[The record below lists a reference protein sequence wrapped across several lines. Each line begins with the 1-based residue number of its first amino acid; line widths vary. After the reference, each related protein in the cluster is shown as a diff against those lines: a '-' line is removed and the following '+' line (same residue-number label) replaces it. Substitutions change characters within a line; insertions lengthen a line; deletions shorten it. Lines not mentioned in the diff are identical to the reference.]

1 MEGEDQEGEEG
12 RGNEDKDEA
21 VRVEEHQDEAEG
33 DEEHQDKLRK
43 FKDVRQLALSGQEI
57 AANKMTSRAKQ
68 LLKPFDVGQNA
79 TLKVPEF
86 DRGPC
91 DPRNLLVVV
100 MEANEDMYKLGCREG
115 KLAQRYSTADL
126 DFVEQ
131 PLLKICDVPNMEIAL
146 RTAVGKTSGGQGY
159 IKCSCKGNCSTHR
172 CSCNKQNMKCNSKC
186 HPGSSCSNIN

>member
-1 MEGEDQEGEEG
+1 MEGEDQQGEEG
-12 RGNEDKDEA
+12 RGKEDKDESG
-21 VRVEEHQDEAEG
+21 RVDEHQDEAEEV
-33 DEEHQDKLRK
+33 EEHQDKLRK
-43 FKDVRQLALSGQEI
+43 FKDVRELSVSGQEI
-57 AANKMTSRAKQ
+57 AANKMTRRAKQ
-68 LLKPFDVGQNA
+68 LLKPFDVGHNA

-100 MEANEDMYKLGCREG
+100 MEANEDMYKVGCREG

-126 DFVEQ
+126 DFVKE
-131 PLLKICDVPNMEIAL
+131 PLLKICDVPNIEIAL

-159 IKCSCKGNCSTHR
+159 IKCSCKANCSTLR